1 MIDLQAANFLL
12 RLHKRIHL
20 PPCESNYIAFHF
32 TFVSTHYSTNY
43 WVFYLAQSQHM
54 GMFSQIT
61 DFVCAIINWLIA
73 DILSIYKPYKSHF
86 LVTFSR
92 STDTL

>member
-1 MIDLQAANFLL
+1 
-12 RLHKRIHL
+12 
-20 PPCESNYIAFHF
+20 
-32 TFVSTHYSTNY
+32 
-43 WVFYLAQSQHM
+43 M

-61 DFVCAIINWLIA
+61 DFVRAIINWLIA

>member
-61 DFVCAIINWLIA
+61 DFRVYKH
-73 DILSIYKPYKSHF
+73 IL
-86 LVTFSR
+86 VNN
-92 STDTL
+92 